1 MELYRPISAEEYA
14 AIEKLEFK
22 GFPRRSAGQP
32 LFSAL
37 LSQEGAVQIARR
49 MRVDKP
55 NGSDMAYVVGFLV
68 EDAYIRQFPVQH
80 ANEPERRALWI
91 PAEEIDILN
100 QHLIGKI
107 RLLDSFEVDRSV
119 GDVFFV

>member
-1 MELYRPISAEEYA
+1 MELFRPVSAEEYA

-22 GFPRRSAGQP
+22 GFPPRAAEQP
-32 LFSAL
+32 LFTAL
-37 LSQEGAVQIARR
+37 LSQEGASQIARR
-49 MRVDKP
+49 MRVDKQT
-55 NGSDMAYVVGFLV
+55 GGDTAYVVGFLV

-80 ANEPERRALWI
+80 TEDPERRALWI

-107 RLLDSFEVDRSV
+107 RVLKQFEIDRTAS
-119 GDVFFV
+119 DVFFA

>member
-14 AIEKLEFK
+14 AVAENQFT
-22 GFPRRSAGQP
+22 GFPKRSGTQP
-32 LFSAL
+32 IFTAL
-37 LSQEGAVQIARR
+37 LSQEGATQIARH
-49 MRVDKP
+49 MRVEKQKE
-55 NGSDMAYVVGFLV
+55 NSTVYVVSFLV

-80 ANEPERRALWI
+80 TEDPERRALWI

-107 RLLDSFEVDRSV
+107 RVLKQFEIDRTAS
-119 GDVFFV
+119 DVFFA